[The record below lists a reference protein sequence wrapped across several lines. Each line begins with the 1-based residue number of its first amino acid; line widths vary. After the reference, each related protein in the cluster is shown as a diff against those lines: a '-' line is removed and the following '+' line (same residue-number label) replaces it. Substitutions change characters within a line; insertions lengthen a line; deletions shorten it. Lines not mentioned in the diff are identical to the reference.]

1 MRRDGGWREDSTKAE
16 EMTEKRR
23 RRSERQRRK
32 RVREGAPKKLRRRAI
47 VSPCQTCFETNELH
61 YRKSGI

>member
-16 EMTEKRR
+16 EMTEERRSRR
-23 RRSERQRRK
+23 RRGRK
-32 RVREGAPKKLRRRAI
+32 RVREGVPKKLRRRAI
-47 VSPCQTCFETNELH
+47 VSPCQTCFKTNELH

>member
-1 MRRDGGWREDSTKAE
+1 MRRDGGWRENSTKAE
-16 EMTEKRR
+16 EMTEER
-23 RRSERQRRK
+23 RRSRRRWGGK
-32 RVREGAPKKLRRRAI
+32 GVREGVPKKLRRRAI